1 MQFEEL
7 QNTVKKGD
15 FIQSKVD
22 PCLYMK
28 IVKNKRILLI
38 VYIDDFLLAAQ
49 DYI

>member
-7 QNTVKKGD
+7 HNTLKKGD

-28 IVKNKRILLI
+28 IVKNKLI
-38 VYIDDFLLAAQ
+38 VYVDDFLLAAQ